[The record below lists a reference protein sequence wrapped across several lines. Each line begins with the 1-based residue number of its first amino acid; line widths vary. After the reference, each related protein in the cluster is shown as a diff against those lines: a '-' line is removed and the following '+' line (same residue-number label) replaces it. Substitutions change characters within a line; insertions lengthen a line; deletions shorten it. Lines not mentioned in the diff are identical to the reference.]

1 MKINQPFSKE
11 AQAYL
16 DANPEIAE
24 MIANCP
30 DPGPPKRRVPG
41 VALPVSAEMQ
51 DDIRNNPDGVRI
63 VVRRKD
69 GSMRIER
76 PKLSAPAKGL
86 SDPGLIAGLI
96 FWRGELTTRWFEP
109 RKEDKR

>member
-51 DDIRNNPDGVRI
+51 EDIYRLW
-63 VVRRKD
+63 
-69 GSMRIER
+69 SQSFS
-76 PKLSAPAKGL
+76 LS
-86 SDPGLIAGLI
+86 IM
-96 FWRGELTTRWFEP
+96 FE
-109 RKEDKR
+109 